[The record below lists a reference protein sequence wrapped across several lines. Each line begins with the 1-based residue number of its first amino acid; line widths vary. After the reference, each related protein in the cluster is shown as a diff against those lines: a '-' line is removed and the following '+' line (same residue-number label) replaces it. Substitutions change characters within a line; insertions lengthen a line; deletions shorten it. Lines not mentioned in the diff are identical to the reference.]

1 MITDTGVDVP
11 VSVIAVMPCRRLLQ
25 IIHDEFHHFYMVV
38 AAYDILPIVFQQ
50 LYAETLAAVGIVTEI
65 LADDD
70 VAEISPIAKETS
82 ASAQP

>member
-38 AAYDILPIVFQQ
+38 AACDILPIVFQ
-50 LYAETLAAVGIVTEI
+50 LYAETLAAGGIVTEI

-70 VAEISPIAKETS
+70 VAEISLIAKETS

>member
-25 IIHDEFHHFYMVV
+25 IIYDEFHHFYMVV
-38 AAYDILPIVFQQ
+38 AACDILPIVFQQ
-50 LYAETLAAVGIVTEI
+50 LYAETLAAGGIVTEI